1 MLLLCLFVRHGIDF
15 ISDENGLEI
24 KIAIAIAI
32 ATAIVKLTHTAH

>member
-24 KIAIAIAI
+24 KIAIAIA
-32 ATAIVKLTHTAH
+32 TAIVKLTHTAH